1 MLSGGKGSSGANV
14 GLAAKTTTP
23 FPTKDPLGGGYIT
36 SSRTGADPT
45 TPPRSSSAG
54 RLKGAPPR
62 LRTGTQ
68 RGRGTSPPL
77 ERTRPPSPT
86 PHPRSRPCSG
96 EGGATPSSLPLT
108 SAAPPLM
115 LPGQEGQWEGK
126 DPCQTP
132 RGHGCLPPTE
142 AGDRHP
148 QEYPLHLRAGICSAG
163 GGGSPTP
170 IPGSPEQLPLRTR
183 PRNAS
188 GEDTSTPRGRMRT
201 LPLALGPRASTGSQG
216 GLTTR
221 TD

>member
-23 FPTKDPLGGGYIT
+23 FPTKDPLGGGCIT
-36 SSRTGADPT
+36 SPRTGADPT
-45 TPPRSSSAG
+45 TLPRSSSAG
-54 RLKGAPPR
+54 LLKGGTPP
-62 LRTGTQ
+62 
-68 RGRGTSPPL
+68 SPNGNVKGKGYLYTPG
-77 ERTRPPSPT
+77 TRPPSPT

-96 EGGATPSSLPLT
+96 EGGGTPSYIPLT
-108 SAAPPLM
+108 SAAPPSM

-126 DPCQTP
+126 NSCRTP

-148 QEYPLHLRAGICSAG
+148 QEYPLHLRAGICSVG
-163 GGGSPTP
+163 GRASPTP

-183 PRNAS
+183 QRNAS
-188 GEDTSTPRGRMRT
+188 EEDTSTPRGRTRT
-201 LPLALGPRASTGSQG
+201 LPPAFGPRAWTSSKG
-216 GLTTR
+216 GTMTR